1 MKEDIRGENIEGKGT
16 SRWGNAALWEPEESS
31 LTRDCG
37 NGGGAGVTEPEIS
50 VPVVTEPKPGV
61 VLRGT
66 GMSKGTGCEAE
77 RCPHTI

>member
-31 LTRDCG
+31 LMRDCG